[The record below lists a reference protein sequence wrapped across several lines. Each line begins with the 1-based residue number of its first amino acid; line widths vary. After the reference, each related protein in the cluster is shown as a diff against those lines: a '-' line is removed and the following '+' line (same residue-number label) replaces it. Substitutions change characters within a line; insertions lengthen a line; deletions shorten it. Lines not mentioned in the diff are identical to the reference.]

1 MMSGYQ
7 LFGALLKA
15 LPGIRSRKNVQG
27 SLFTENKRYTC
38 HVRVSEWEG
47 EDPGVRESLPGKNR
61 NFVSA
66 SQGRQS

>member
-27 SLFTENKRYTC
+27 KLVYGEQALHVSC
-38 HVRVSEWEG
+38 ACVRVGRGGPRGS
-47 EDPGVRESLPGKNR
+47 GKL
-61 NFVSA
+61 A
-66 SQGRQS
+66 W